1 MRVSCGRASNRLT
14 LLARGPRRYA
24 KGDQEIPG
32 LMKMGFVKPI
42 EASSADGSR
51 EWAITDA
58 GRIALQ
64 SHTNE
69 EAL

>member
-1 MRVSCGRASNRLT
+1 MKGKLRPSQHYRLT

-32 LMKMGFVKPI
+32 LMRMGFVEPI
-42 EASSADGSR
+42 GATFADGSR

-58 GRIALQ
+58 GRAALLIRDTL
-64 SHTNE
+64 H
-69 EAL
+69 